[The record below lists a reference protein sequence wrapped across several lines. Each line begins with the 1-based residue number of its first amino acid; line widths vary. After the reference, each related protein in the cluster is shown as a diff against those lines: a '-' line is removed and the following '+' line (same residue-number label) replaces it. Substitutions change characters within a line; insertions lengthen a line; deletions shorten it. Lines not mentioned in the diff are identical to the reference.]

1 MEMKLNLIEFIKNN
15 ENWENLLKE
24 SPYFIKINKLENYVI
39 FNYDIEKGSDFSL
52 PLVRECRGI
61 ILDINTLTPVCFP
74 FVKFFNIDE
83 IYADKIDWES
93 ARVQE
98 KIDGSLIKLWAQPI
112 KMGAYLWHISTNGKI
127 NAFESNLSKDGEFN
141 SFGDMFKSKFPF
153 NELIRENK
161 LNPNYTYMF
170 EIVSPQNIIVV
181 NYKKIDIY
189 HLGTRDN
196 KTGKEIE
203 VDIGIQKPKEYNLNN
218 EIDVKNAVKNLSL
231 DYEGYVVVDKYYH
244 RVKVKSPLWL
254 KAHYLFNN
262 NSWNEKRILSLI
274 FENEID
280 EFISYFPD
288 RYQYI
293 ELEKEKLN
301 KYKNKIKELYKQIKL
316 LDIKD
321 KKEFAEWV
329 KNNKPEFSYMCFL
342 IYNNKVDI
350 DNIDKEIKSWTLNK
364 IIERINMND

>member
-112 KMGAYLWHISTNGKI
+112 KMGAYLYHISTNGKI

-141 SFGDMFKSKFPF
+141 SF
-153 NELIRENK
+153 
-161 LNPNYTYMF
+161 
-170 EIVSPQNIIVV
+170 
-181 NYKKIDIY
+181 
-189 HLGTRDN
+189 
-196 KTGKEIE
+196 
-203 VDIGIQKPKEYNLNN
+203 
-218 EIDVKNAVKNLSL
+218 
-231 DYEGYVVVDKYYH
+231 
-244 RVKVKSPLWL
+244 
-254 KAHYLFNN
+254 
-262 NSWNEKRILSLI
+262 
-274 FENEID
+274 
-280 EFISYFPD
+280 
-288 RYQYI
+288 
-293 ELEKEKLN
+293 
-301 KYKNKIKELYKQIKL
+301 
-316 LDIKD
+316 
-321 KKEFAEWV
+321 
-329 KNNKPEFSYMCFL
+329 
-342 IYNNKVDI
+342 
-350 DNIDKEIKSWTLNK
+350 
-364 IIERINMND
+364 